1 MISRVLQ
8 SKCGSRVLS
17 TGLFIPYDAN
27 RKVSIVSQKCLLKN
41 IVKDASFEA
50 SALKKLHEDAKLKSI
65 KNSILVEDDAIEA
78 PIWDVSFSNVE
89 DAYKSKS
96 NTELMRSLL
105 VFKICG
111 INSIVDNSMLLTRLS
126 AKVLGQTLFKKFMK
140 MSFYG
145 HFVAGEDHNEIKVVT
160 SKLQKYGVGA
170 ILDYAVEEDVSEE
183 KAVKLEL
190 ESCTP
195 HDNPEHIDMKQK
207 DKEKRYQAHHEFADR
222 RKKVV
227 SARTYFY
234 EGEAQCDENLNI
246 FLKCIDAASETAED
260 GFAAV
265 KLTALGRPQFLLQFS
280 EVLMKARELFVQFT
294 GKDQTGPLVDRNFD
308 LKRFENKSSKMGME
322 MSKED
327 ALRWFTWMDKDDS
340 GVVDLLDWDELVGER
355 QLSDIFCV
363 FNPDTGEMERLIPG
377 FNAEEE
383 AQMKRM
389 LRRIDTLAKHA
400 AERNVRL
407 MVDAEQTYFQ
417 PAISRMCMEMQKK
430 FNKEKAIIINTYQCY
445 LKDTRD
451 NLLIDLVLS
460 RREKFHFGL
469 KLVRGAYMEQ
479 ERDRARELNYE
490 DPIQP
495 DYESTNANYHTNL
508 RTILEE
514 IKRTGNVDV
523 MVATHNENTVQFTLQ
538 KMEELDLH
546 PMSKNVYFG
555 QLYGMCDHIT
565 FPLGQAGHNVFKY
578 LPFGPVNEVL
588 PYLHRRAQENR
599 AVLGSGSLVER
610 RLLWEEVKRRVGLRH

>member
-1 MISRVLQ
+1 MLSRAFGNGIHHISCGRSLNKTLQ
-8 SKCGSRVLS
+8 LQHGGLHKRVLS
-17 TGLFIPYDAN
+17 SSKHCL
-27 RKVSIVSQKCLLKN
+27 SQKTKSGLINNCKY
-41 IVKDASFEA
+41 
-50 SALKKLHEDAKLKSI
+50 LHQDVTTKSMRNEIAVGEDSI
-65 KNSILVEDDAIEA
+65 PA
-78 PIWDVSFSNVE
+78 PVWDVSFENVE
-89 DAYKSKS
+89 DAYMSKS
-96 NTELMRSLL
+96 NAELLRSLL
-105 VFKICG
+105 VFKMCG
-111 INSIVDNSMLLTRLS
+111 VNLIVDNSMLLTKISSRI
-126 AKVLGQTLFKKFMK
+126 LGQMLFKKMMK
-140 MSFYG
+140 LSFYG
-145 HFVAGEDHNEIKVVT
+145 HFVAGENHDEIKVVT
-160 SKLQKYGVGA
+160 SKLQQYGVGA

-183 KAVKLEL
+183 KAVKLEI

-195 HDNPEHIDMKQK
+195 NDELVQPQTRHK
-207 DKEKRYQAHHEFADR
+207 DKERRYQAHHEFADR

-280 EVLMKARELFVQFT
+280 EVLMKARELFVEFT
-294 GKDQTGPLVDRNFD
+294 GKDQTGPLIDRHFD
-308 LKRFENKSSKMGME
+308 LNRFENKSNKMGLA

-327 ALRWFTWMDKDDS
+327 ALQWFTWMDKDES
-340 GVVDLLDWDELVGER
+340 GVVDLLNWDELVGDR
-355 QLSDIFCV
+355 RLSDIFSI
-363 FNPDTGEMERLIPG
+363 FNPDTGETERLIPS
-377 FNAEEE
+377 FSSEEE

-389 LRRIDTLAKHA
+389 LRRIDKLAKHA
-400 AERNVRL
+400 SERNVRL

-417 PAISRMCMEMQKK
+417 PAISRMTMEMMKK

-451 NLLIDLVLS
+451 NLLVDMVLS
-460 RREKFHFGL
+460 RRENFHFGV

-479 ERDRARELNYE
+479 ERDRALELGYE
-490 DPIQP
+490 DPVQP
-495 DYESTNANYHTNL
+495 DYQSTNENYHNNL
-508 RTILEE
+508 STILEE
-514 IKRTGNVDV
+514 IQETGKVDV
-523 MVATHNENTVQFTLQ
+523 MVATHNENTVKYTLQ
-538 KMEELDLH
+538 KMKELNLQ
-546 PMSKNVYFG
+546 PSSKNVYFG

-610 RLLWEEVKRRVGLRH
+610 RLLWQEVKRRAFG